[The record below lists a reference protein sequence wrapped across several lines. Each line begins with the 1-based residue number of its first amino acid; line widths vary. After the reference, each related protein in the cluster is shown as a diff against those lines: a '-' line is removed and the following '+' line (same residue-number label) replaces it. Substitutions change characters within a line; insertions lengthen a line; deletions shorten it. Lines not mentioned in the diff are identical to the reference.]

1 MDLLSWMYSDF
12 NDSVIRFVPE
22 GMDDEKAAPELSVFY
37 NNYILEQ
44 KEPEKE
50 SLEINGH
57 RRSIYRIWL
66 TINKVFLP
74 MTRTP
79 QQLGMDGLMQEFPLK
94 VYIQLHALE
103 RLDERLGNHFRQ
115 LSYLYVLDALLK
127 KPVVVGHD
135 HGLLFPVI
143 LGPTKLGYLKAVI
156 IGDKLVVLTFLFV
169 TNNGTPEGKKLKDLI
184 GLQKEDKKY
193 LGIDKLSTF
202 IKSDIKQDEKLKA
215 LFCQAGC
222 GGLFHMTKA
231 FLDQPDQKEI
241 ACAAYLSHY
250 LGMEERCLDTVEEA

>member
-1 MDLLSWMYSDF
+1 
-12 NDSVIRFVPE
+12 VIRFVPE
-22 GMDDEKAAPELSVFY
+22 KTDNEKPVPDLSAFY
-37 NNYILEQ
+37 NNYVLEQ
-44 KEPEKE
+44 KKPETE
-50 SLEINGH
+50 SLEIDGH
-57 RRSIYRIWL
+57 RRTIYQVCVTAKQGFYPLSI
-66 TINKVFLP
+66 
-74 MTRTP
+74 TP
-79 QQLGMDGLMQEFPLK
+79 GKLGITGLMQEFPLK
-94 VYIQLHALE
+94 VYVQLHVLE
-103 RLDERLGNHFRQ
+103 RLKERLGNHFRQ
-115 LSYLYVLDALLK
+115 LSYLYVMGAMLQ
-127 KPVVVGHD
+127 KPVLAGHEQ
-135 HGLLFPVI
+135 GLLFPVMS
-143 LGPTKLGYLKAVI
+143 GTVKLGYLKAVI

-222 GGLFHMTKA
+222 GSLFQMAKE

-250 LGMEERCLDTVEEA
+250 LGMEEGCPDTVEESHISISL